1 MSKSIG
7 ALEFQ
12 SISKGMYIADAI
24 VKKANVE
31 ILFFRTICPGKFLVI
46 ITGEEDAIDEAIDC
60 GEDLAEKSLVD
71 SFRLHNVS
79 PEIVDGFRNRYVHP
93 SYIDAIGII
102 ETRKVCTGIRVLDIV
117 LKAADVSL
125 LKIYMAFAIGGK
137 LVFLVTGSVSSI
149 QYAFL
154 EGKALLS
161 DYESDNIAIIPSPS
175 EEMLEQLVHG
185 KKEVNE

>member
-7 ALEFQ
+7 ALEFS

-24 VKKANVE
+24 VKKASVE
-31 ILFFRTICPGKFLVI
+31 ILYFKAICPGKFLIV
-46 ITGEEDAIDEAIDC
+46 ITGDEDAVDEAIDE
-60 GEDLAEKSLVD
+60 GEDLAEKTLVD
-71 SFRLHNVS
+71 SFRVHNVS
-79 PEIVDGFRNRYVHP
+79 QEIVNGFRNRYDIP
-93 SYIDAIGII
+93 SYVDAIGII
-102 ETRKVCTGIRVLDIV
+102 ETRKVCTGIKVLDVV

-149 QYAFL
+149 NYAF
-154 EGKALLS
+154 EDAKPLLS
-161 DYESDNIAIIPSPS
+161 EHEISNIAVIPSPS
-175 EEMLEQLVHG
+175 DEILKQLVRE

>member
-12 SISKGMYIADAI
+12 SISRGMYIADAI
-24 VKKANVE
+24 VKKASVE
-31 ILFFRTICPGKFLVI
+31 ILYFKSICPGKFLVI
-46 ITGEEDAIDEAIDC
+46 ITGDEDAVDEAIDC
-60 GEDLAEKSLVD
+60 GEDMGEKTIVD

-79 PEIVDGFRNRYVHP
+79 PEIVDGFRNRYTNPGYV
-93 SYIDAIGII
+93 DAIGII

-117 LKAADVSL
+117 LKSADVSL
-125 LKIYMAFAIGGK
+125 LKILMAFAIGGK

-149 QYAFL
+149 QYAFQ
-154 EGKALLS
+154 EGRTLLS
-161 DYESDNIAIIPSPS
+161 DYECANIAIIPSPS
-175 EEMLEQLVHG
+175 NEMLEQLVKG

>member
-12 SISKGMYIADAI
+12 SISKGMYIADTI

-31 ILFFRTICPGKFLVI
+31 ILYFRTICPGKFLVV
-46 ITGEEDAIDEAIDC
+46 ITGEEDAVEEAIDY

-71 SFRLHNVS
+71 SFRVHNVS
-79 PEIVDGFRNRYVHP
+79 PEIVEGFRNRYAHL

-102 ETRKVCTGIRVLDIV
+102 ETRKVCTGIKVLDIV
-117 LKAADVSL
+117 LKSADVSL

-149 QYAFL
+149 EYAFQQ
-154 EGKALLS
+154 GKPLLS
-161 DYESDNIAIIPSPS
+161 EYESANIAIIPSPS
-175 EEMLEQLVHG
+175 EEMLGQLVYG